1 MKAPKMKTNV
11 IMCQDSHTTEKN
23 QPETPATNV
32 IVVEGDLRKEDKP
45 KCNYWKDEQ
54 EYLINL

>member
-1 MKAPKMKTNV
+1 MKPPKMKPKL
-11 IMCQDSHTTEKN
+11 IMAQDTHNQEN
-23 QPETPATNV
+23 QPETPASNV
-32 IVVEGDLRKEDKP
+32 IVVEGDLHKEEKP